1 MIRSSHD
8 EYHEVI
14 MMRIGLFSAAVAL
27 CSTVAAAG
35 ELSGPQIVFPL
46 PDAER
51 GRFLFSSKG
60 CVVCHSINGVGGK
73 AGPALDTSTG
83 KEAIEPLE
91 FAARM
96 WRGAAAMSMLQ
107 SMEFGYQIEMTG
119 EEIADLAA
127 FVASPAL
134 QRTFSDRDIPEMM
147 QGWTIDEPFPEKG
160 GEWFDGR
167 RGDDLAL
174 SGNGK
179 IADVAR
185 GHMLTE
191 RWCTSCHVVVPD
203 GEGGAAGPAFASI
216 ASRPDATEESIL
228 NWLSVP
234 HPTMPEFMNLV
245 ETDFNDI
252 AAYIMS
258 LEP

>member
-1 MIRSSHD
+1 M
-8 EYHEVI
+8 

-27 CSTVAAAG
+27 CSNIAAA
-35 ELSGPQIVFPL
+35 ELSGPQIVLPL

-51 GRFLFSSKG
+51 GRFLFASKG

-73 AGPALDTSTG
+73 AGPALDASTG
-83 KEAIEPLE
+83 KEAIRPLE

-119 EEIADLAA
+119 DEIADLAA

-134 QRTFSDRDIPEMM
+134 QNTFSDRDVPEMM
-147 QGWTIDEPFPEKG
+147 QGWTIDEPFPAI
-160 GEWFDGR
+160 GEEWPDR
-167 RGDDLAL
+167 EPGDDLAR
-174 SGNGK
+174 SEDANIGNPT
-179 IADVAR
+179 R
-185 GHMLTE
+185 GHMLAE
-191 RWCTSCHVVVPD
+191 RWCTSCHVVD
-203 GEGGAAGPAFASI
+203 LEGEGGDAGPAFVSI
-216 ASRPDATEESIL
+216 ASRPTVTEKSIHD
-228 NWLSVP
+228 WLSVP
-234 HPTMPEFMNLV
+234 HTTMPEFLNLV

-252 AAYIMS
+252 ASYIMS